1 MEFPQNDH
9 FLGLVFIHQKLV
21 DANIRINPRLVN
33 FPLENGCT
41 YIIMSVHYNV
51 CILYKLSSFATI
63 SANDHNY
70 TMYVCSDKIH
80 QLLTNYI
87 YTLKR
92 KIIKY
97 L

>member
-1 MEFPQNDH
+1 MEFPQNVH

-33 FPLENGCT
+33 FPLEKWMQINHN
-41 YIIMSVHYNV
+41 I
-51 CILYKLSSFATI
+51 CILHISNFATI
-63 SANDHNY
+63 SANNHNY
-70 TMYVCSDKIH
+70 TMHVCSDKIH